1 MTIKTVTAD
10 QLEALAF
17 ESGATIHI
25 GAHEADVTNGDT
37 MYVARLG
44 GAA

>member
-10 QLEALAF
+10 QLELLAF

-25 GAHEADVTNGDT
+25 GAHEADVTIGDVH
-37 MYVARLG
+37 YVARIE
-44 GAA
+44 AA

>member
-1 MTIKTVTAD
+1 MTIKTVTPD
-10 QLEALAF
+10 QLELLAF

-25 GAHEADVTNGDT
+25 GAHEADVTIDDT

>member
-10 QLEALAF
+10 QLELLAF

-25 GAHEADVTNGDT
+25 GAHEADVTIGDVH
-37 MYVARLG
+37 YVARLG

>member
-17 ESGATIHI
+17 ESGAPIHI
-25 GAHEADVTNGDT
+25 GAHEADVTIGDVH
-37 MYVARLG
+37 YVARIE
-44 GAA
+44 AA